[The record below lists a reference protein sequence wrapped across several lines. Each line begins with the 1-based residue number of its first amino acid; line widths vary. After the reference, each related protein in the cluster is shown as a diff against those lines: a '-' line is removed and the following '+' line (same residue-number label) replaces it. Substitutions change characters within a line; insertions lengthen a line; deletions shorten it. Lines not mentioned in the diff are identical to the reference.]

1 MKKVY
6 WGKGFFTMVVHTYTK
21 SLNIKR
27 HTTKNKKRSLQESL
41 VLLALV
47 IIFLIFIDMNMNIL
61 TAKSNFE
68 TFWKEILV

>member
-27 HTTKNKKRSLQESL
+27 NTIKKRCLQESL

-47 IIFLIFIDMNMNIL
+47 ITFLIFIDMNMNIL